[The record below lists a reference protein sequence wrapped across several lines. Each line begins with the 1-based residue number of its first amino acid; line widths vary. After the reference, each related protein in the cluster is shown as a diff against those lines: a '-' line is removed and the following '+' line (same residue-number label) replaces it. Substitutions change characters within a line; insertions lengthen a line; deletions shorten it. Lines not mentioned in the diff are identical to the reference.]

1 MGLNKQLKTQK
12 TMKNYAHNRK
22 EHLAE
27 YAKNNKLPTGGTY
40 NDNGRPYEH
49 ILKLDKNKID
59 IVKDFNI
66 LKDVNKDML
75 TEKLHR
81 CAHHLNSSQILCY
94 NFFMPMLTDKGKASK
109 QLVKLLANYG
119 IKIEEGAECKFEYND
134 NLGDNTKFDFHIKSG
149 NIEVFF
155 EIKYTEDGFGR
166 AVKDE
171 KHKTN
176 FDTIY
181 KKELGDKHNAL
192 QTNPNCEEFLNKYQL
207 YRNAIRIKDKN
218 KYLILLYPK
227 HNEVADRQAQKFI
240 NEKIN
245 KEFRDNVQIIYWE
258 DIADKDTELYRK
270 YFK

>member
-1 MGLNKQLKTQK
+1 MGLNKQLKTQN

-27 YAKNNKLPTGGTY
+27 YAKNNNLPIEGTY
-40 NDNGRPYEH
+40 NGRQYKH
-49 ILKLDKNKID
+49 ILKLDENKID
-59 IVKDFNI
+59 IVKEFNI

-81 CAHHLNSSQILCY
+81 FAHHLNSSQILCY

-109 QLVKLLANYG
+109 QLVNLLDKYG
-119 IKIEEGAECKFEYND
+119 IKIEVGAECKFEYND
-134 NLGDNTKFDFHIKSG
+134 NLGDNTEFDFHIKG
-149 NIEVFF
+149 RNIEVFF
-155 EIKYTEDGFGR
+155 EIKYTEYGFGR
-166 AVKDE
+166 AKKDE
-171 KHKTN
+171 RHKTK

-192 QTNPNCEEFLNKYQL
+192 QANPDCDEFLNKYQL

-218 KYLILLYPK
+218 KYLILLYPE
-227 HNEVADRQAQKFI
+227 HNGVAESQAQNFI
-240 NEKIN
+240 EEKIN
-245 KEFRDNVQIIYWE
+245 KEFRNNVQIIHWE
-258 DIADKDTELYRK
+258 DIADENTELYRK

>member
-1 MGLNKQLKTQK
+1 MELNKQLKTQN

-27 YAKNNKLPTGGTY
+27 YAKNNKLPIGGTY
-40 NDNGRPYEH
+40 NGRPYEH

-81 CAHHLNSSQILCY
+81 FAHHLNSSQILCY

-109 QLVKLLANYG
+109 QLVNLLEKYG

-134 NLGDNTKFDFHIKSG
+134 NLGDNTEFDFHIKSG

-155 EIKYTEDGFGR
+155 EIKYTEYGFGR
-166 AVKDE
+166 AKKDE
-171 KHKTN
+171 RHKTK

-192 QTNPNCEEFLNKYQL
+192 QTNPDCEEFLNKYQL

-218 KYLILLYPK
+218 KYLILLYPELNK
-227 HNEVADRQAQKFI
+227 VADKQAKEFI
-240 NEKIN
+240 KEKIN
-245 KEFRDNVQIIYWE
+245 NEFRDNVQIIYWE
-258 DIADKDTELYRK
+258 KIADEDTELYRK